1 MSNSKKSVL
10 KDLLRPLFP
19 GLIALVAFSFFTTLL
34 NLVPPIF
41 MMQLSERVMLSRN
54 VTTLLFLAVIAVFLL
69 AALTILEAIRMRVL
83 ARASVAVDG
92 VLAGPVF
99 DALNR
104 RYLKMGQAGRNQIL
118 NDLSTFRDFVGGP
131 VVLQLLDLFWVPV
144 ALGVVFLLHPFLGLT
159 MMVVLLITV
168 GLSVGNQWAVR
179 DDVKRAQSAAI
190 QAVEFGRLSIRNS
203 DAVRPMGMVPAMR
216 NRWHQFHGDALAW
229 QHAAI
234 RRSEIWLGAQ
244 RLVRNSQLIVL
255 MVVGSLLYINQM
267 VTAGAVFGVIY
278 IAVRVIT
285 PVVAVSSSW
294 RAIWNVLAAAD
305 RVDAVLTAASEEID
319 HMSLPRP
326 DGSIAVS
333 RVVLTPPNTETVVLG
348 DVSFSVGAGR
358 ILGVVGPS
366 GAGKS
371 SLAKLLVG
379 AWQPRR
385 GTVQLGEHDLMHW
398 NEDELGQ
405 HIGYV
410 PQEIELLPGTVAEN
424 IARFPQDG
432 RIDHEAVLEA
442 AELAG
447 IQDVIQ
453 SLPDGYNTRTGFDGH
468 TFSGGQRQRIALAR
482 AVYGNPS
489 LLVLDEPNS
498 NLDAVGEQSL
508 GRTLALMKKRGATV
522 VLITHRTNMLTFCDD
537 LLVMNAGTIHT
548 QGPRESIMNKL
559 AAYRV
564 PQPPAL
570 RPVAAQ

>member
-1 MSNSKKSVL
+1 MLNSKKSVL

-19 GLIALVAFSFFTTLL
+19 GLISLVVFSFFTTLL

-54 VTTLLFLAVIAVFLL
+54 ETTLVFLAVISIFLL
-69 AALTILEAIRMRVL
+69 AALTVLEAIRMRVL
-83 ARASVAVDG
+83 ARASVAVDSM
-92 VLAGPVF
+92 LAGPVF

-104 RYLKMGQAGRNQIL
+104 RYLKIGQSARNQIL

-131 VVLQLLDLFWVPV
+131 VVIQLLDLFWVPL

-159 MMVVLLITV
+159 MLVVLLVTIA
-168 GLSVGNQWAVR
+168 LSVGNQRAVR
-179 DDVKRAQSAAI
+179 DDVKRAQSAAV
-190 QAVEFGRLSIRNS
+190 QAVEFGRLSIRNA

-216 NRWHQFHGDALAW
+216 NRWQQFHGDALGW

-234 RRSEIWLGAQ
+234 GRSEIWLGAQ

-255 MVVGSLLYINQM
+255 MVVGALLYINQM

-285 PVVAVSSSW
+285 PVVSVSSSW

-305 RVDAVLTAASEEID
+305 RLDSVLTAVSEEID
-319 HMSLPRP
+319 RMTLPRP

-333 RVVLTPPNTETVVLG
+333 RVVLTPPNLDNVVLG

-385 GTVQLGEHDLMHW
+385 GTVQLGEHDLTHW
-398 NEDELGQ
+398 NEDELGRYV
-405 HIGYV
+405 GYV

-424 IARFPQDG
+424 IARFPEDG

-508 GRTLALMKKRGATV
+508 ARTLTLMKKRGATV
-522 VLITHRTNMLTFCDD
+522 VLITHRTNMLMVCDD

-559 AAYRV
+559 SAYRV